1 MKISPHLKCVT
12 TVPSNLSLI
21 TALVCDCRSFSEV
34 NVSRGSIAMHMRCG
48 GLFSKHCAAN
58 LMENLTVKI
67 ILIIELTE
75 LLPRVWCLPFF
86 GIQCML

>member
-1 MKISPHLKCVT
+1 
-12 TVPSNLSLI
+12 
-21 TALVCDCRSFSEV
+21 
-34 NVSRGSIAMHMRCG
+34 MHMRCG
-48 GLFSKHCAAN
+48 GLFSKHFAAN

-67 ILIIELTE
+67 ILKIELTE